1 MNRTD
6 RIYLVVHVVLT
17 LLVCVQHARV
27 PHWPAY
33 VVWNL
38 CAIAAIVLLA
48 RKCGDSVGWEF
59 AHDWLPLVLFTTV
72 FEEVSFLSLAIR
84 SDWQNH
90 YILALESWMFGVSPM
105 EWMHAHARSWL
116 IEFLEFG
123 YFAFYPLYPIVGG
136 LFWAW
141 RERAAFA
148 GAFRKLTDCLSVGY
162 VICYATYLLFP
173 TQSPANRAGVQQ
185 IGSAHGGIF
194 QHLVRMVQN
203 HAGVHGN
210 AFPSSHIM
218 LTFVVLMFAYRFLP
232 RAASWLLIPILLMCV
247 GAVYDGYHYA
257 SDVIAGGLIGIIPGC
272 ISARKAHDQTT
283 HSLGSLVQPPPHS

>member
-6 RIYLVVHVVLT
+6 RIYIAVHVALTVLVVLRHE
-17 LLVCVQHARV
+17 RV
-27 PHWPAY
+27 AHWPAY

-38 CAIAAIVLLA
+38 CMSAAIVVLA
-48 RKCGDSVGWEF
+48 RKHSDGVAWEF
-59 AHDWLPLVLFTTV
+59 AHDWWPLVLFTTV

-84 SDWQNH
+84 SGWQNH
-90 YILALESWMFGVSPM
+90 YVMAFESAIFGISPM
-105 EWMHAHARSWL
+105 EWMHARAKSWL

-136 LFWAW
+136 VFWAW
-141 RERAAFA
+141 RKRTAFA

-162 VICYATYLLFP
+162 VIGYATYLLFP

-185 IGSAHGGIF
+185 IGSAQGGIF
-194 QHLVRMVQN
+194 QHLVRLVQN

-232 RAASWLLIPILLMCV
+232 RAAPWLLIPILLMCV
-247 GAVYDGYHYA
+247 GAVYDGYHYS
-257 SDVIAGGLIGIIPGC
+257 SDVITGGL
-272 ISARKAHDQTT
+272 
-283 HSLGSLVQPPPHS
+283 LGMMLGGAWSWRS

>member
-6 RIYLVVHVVLT
+6 RIYLAVHIALT
-17 LLVCVQHARV
+17 LLVCVQHSRV
-27 PHWPAY
+27 PHWPLY

-38 CAIAAIVLLA
+38 CAMVAIAVLA
-48 RKCGDSVGWEF
+48 RKHSSSVAWEF

-72 FEEVSFLSLAIR
+72 FEEISFLSLSIR
-84 SDWQNH
+84 SGWQNH
-90 YILALESWMFGVSPM
+90 YVIGLESWVFGVAPM
-105 EWMHAHARSWL
+105 EWMHARARSWV

-141 RERAAFA
+141 RKRPNFA
-148 GAFRKLTDCLSVGY
+148 GTFRKLTNSLSVGY
-162 VICYATYLLFP
+162 LVCYATYLLFP
-173 TQSPANRAGVQQ
+173 TQSPANRVGVQQ
-185 IGSAHGGIF
+185 IGSAQGGIF

-232 RAASWLLIPILLMCV
+232 GAAPWLLIPILLMCV

-257 SDVIAGGLIGIIPGC
+257 SDVIAGGLIGIIVGG
-272 ISARKAHDQTT
+272 IEARRIRGFPTA
-283 HSLGSLVQPPPHS
+283 VP